1 MIWLLLAAAALLVAI
16 GYFAARRFARDFL
29 RTRGR
34 RSDRTPDSL
43 GLDGEAFAVNAPTGT
58 VRGWFLRAAPGPRP
72 TLIFAHGWQSHA
84 GDMLLWAAPL
94 VRSGYHAIVYDSLG
108 HGESDP
114 AEFTSLRHL
123 LDDLLAVMVHARTV
137 DDTAPGLV
145 LFGHSMGGAASI
157 LAAERAAPRA
167 VICAGAPTD
176 PLEITR
182 EWIAAKGLPG
192 WLLIPILRPFWASI
206 IRAPYETLRPVRRIG
221 VLPMPVLILH
231 GTADRHVAQHH
242 AEQLAAANP
251 HARLELLDGATH
263 YDIPGHARYLPVVA
277 GFLDA
282 VFAPPR
288 VGSA

>member
-1 MIWLLLAAAALLVAI
+1 MSWALLVGLALLAA
-16 GYFAARRFARDFL
+16 GYVAARRFARDFL

-34 RSDRTPDSL
+34 RSDRTPESM
-43 GLDGEAFAVNAPTGT
+43 GLEGEPFAIRAGTGT

-72 TLIFAHGWQSHA
+72 TIIFVHGWQSDA

-94 VRSGYHAIVYDSLG
+94 VRSGYHAVVYDSLG

-123 LDDLLAVMVHARTV
+123 LDDLLAVFAHTRAM

-145 LFGHSMGGAASI
+145 LFGHSMGGAAAI
-157 LAAERAAPRA
+157 LAAGRTTPSAI
-167 VICAGAPTD
+167 ICAGAPTD

-182 EWIAAKGLPG
+182 EWIEAKGLPG
-192 WLLIPILRPFWASI
+192 ALLIPILRPFWASI
-206 IRAPYETLRPVRRIG
+206 IRAPYETLRPVRRIS
-221 VLPMPVLILH
+221 VLSMPVLILH
-231 GTADRHVAQHH
+231 GTADRHVARHH
-242 AEQLAAANP
+242 AEQLAAASAN
-251 HARLELLDGATH
+251 ARLRLLEGADH
-263 YDIPGHARYLPVVA
+263 YDIPTHSEYIPVAV

-282 VFAPPR
+282 VFAPRR